1 MPSFDIVSKTDLNEV
16 DNALNN
22 VRREIETR
30 YDFKGSNCTID
41 RAEGVLTIHADDD
54 LKLRQMHELLQ
65 GHLTRRNV
73 DAGVLDYKE
82 PEKAAGQSVR
92 QQVIVREGLDKELAK
107 KLVKEIKGSKIKVQV
122 SIQGD
127 ELRVTG
133 KKRDDLQEVIA
144 FCKGLTK
151 IDMPLQY
158 VNFRD

>member
-16 DNALNN
+16 ENALNN

-30 YDFKGSNCTID
+30 YDFKGSNCSID
-41 RAEGVLTIHADDD
+41 QAESVLTIHADDD

-65 GHLTRRNV
+65 GHLTRRKV

-92 QQVIVREGLDKELAK
+92 QTVVVREGIEKDLAK
-107 KLVKEIKGSKIKVQV
+107 KLVKQIKGSKIKVQV
-122 SIQGD
+122 AIQGD

-133 KKRDDLQEVIA
+133 KKRDDLQAVIS
-144 FCKGLTK
+144 FCKGLEF
-151 IDMPLQY
+151 DMPLQY